1 MKKRKWYTKFL
12 AIFLVVITVIGILPM
27 QTFATEYQNYKT
39 LTTVDSDDDSE
50 LIIKEE
56 IVEERTLNSKTYLLE
71 DGTYCSL
78 TATNPIHTYEDGEWN
93 DIQTASEQPETINEA
108 MDVLSLAQVIPTN
121 ASVDDGF
128 VDSAPEDS
136 IDIWGITQIDK
147 MNFTVTNGQFTF
159 SKKSAGILK
168 LNMSSNNLYNKTEI
182 TVNADIRLSC
192 SNTERTENI
201 MLRPIY
207 TEWTPDTLSPTIMT
221 RNANNPILDY
231 NSVDISGRYVWDI
244 TSEYIKWET
253 GAKAN
258 NGLLLTIGTS
268 TTTIYNGILRRQY
281 RVIDDN
287 DLGFTYHDIDM
298 GRAGTLYINDYTNV
312 PYLVRDELAIDG
324 NILPVFVTR
333 FINTS
338 VENDSFGAGGRWNY
352 ESKLS
357 KNSDTYIWDMFN
369 GSSAR
374 FQRGV
379 PIETDDAGREKWIE
393 YQYNAQGYTLW
404 IDTTKSRDYDY
415 SNNRIVDESGNIYT
429 FNYYGFVSSV
439 ISGANENDVLTITYS
454 GETISSITDGVGRK
468 YSFTYASINN
478 RSVVTK
484 ISVYTVDGDSEALN
498 EITFENEI
506 INNKERLTKAIYAD
520 GKSVEYAYDSIGRL
534 TGIKNID
541 GNLLELNYA
550 VSASEIGQNISPV
563 FAHRLSGYTK
573 KCLDETGEYVTEYTV
588 NINAENSYHRIFE
601 QTNSQDIVVFS
612 ETLQFNR
619 NLDLLYMTNSAGDC
633 FYADYDDSHTLLSL
647 VIPDYDNANLL
658 LNSDMEETQWGLEIP
673 EDWFPLSSD
682 DEDFYRSPYREN
694 TTNKYVQFSSTM
706 SKALVLEQDVAI
718 TNGHK
723 GDKFVVSS
731 WGLGEATIPKEDHF
745 WGVRILAKNAN
756 GELVQIHQMA
766 FDTSLWGVE
775 QERFTAFSLP
785 FDTSLITVQLV
796 SSKQNK
802 KLGFDDVCLYKADY
816 AYVAA
821 VDDAQSESNC
831 TCENCEHPLCTCVC
845 KTEESCE
852 CVSCKIKTTTAND
865 SHGNIAETKTT
876 NGLTELVTKNEY
888 TSNGN
893 YLSKYV
899 DENKVSTSYEY
910 SLTNGLLLSKT
921 LANGSVISYNYDAI
935 GLLTSVSQDVTN
947 VLTGDVVSMNTSYS
961 YENDKIKSI
970 THNGFSYTYD
980 YDVYGNVK
988 SINVGDT
995 KLVSYE
1001 YNDDYYNNI
1010 NKITYANGE
1019 EIIYSYDNKDNVI
1032 GIKFK
1037 GDSEWRYTYTY
1048 DEYNQLKSFT
1058 DNISNRITT
1067 YNKTID
1073 GIKYEEVVETIGE
1086 NSRIIYGITENNN
1099 GEYTQSVFG
1108 KDYSIKTETQ
1118 YDSSTGNTLSKK
1130 TAGTVIFGEDGNIE
1144 NVCTKDAFER
1154 ITSDYMTMYTNS
1166 GNINERT
1173 NTSLS
1178 LNNEYTYKN
1187 ASDTQTTRLIETVT
1201 STVYFENESSK
1212 EVLRRVS
1219 LKYDY
1224 DDAGRITMISAEND
1238 SDGSKNYC
1246 PVHLYKYDEAG
1257 QIIVEWNDFTG
1268 MAYAYAYDAGGN
1280 ITVKKIYEN
1289 PEFDE
1294 TNNEF
1299 DLGEVTDTITYEYDS
1314 VWKDKL
1320 ISYAGKAIN
1329 YDALGNPLNYTATT
1343 FNNQESDM
1351 ALEWDGRLLV
1361 SATAVDGSNRY
1372 EYKYDA
1378 NGLRTE
1384 KTLFESES
1392 ISEEQSDG
1400 SIKTT
1405 DVFVPK
1411 MKFEYIWSN
1420 ETLSGYRIT
1429 SYDIVTDDNG
1439 NNVLDDEG
1447 NIVIEIN
1454 NDSTFIVNMLYN
1466 EDGEALGVNCHSELE
1481 GVNKSLTFLFVKDA
1495 QGNVVSI
1502 SALEGGYFFNLSYD
1516 SFGNPSLEVTG
1527 SEVDKIQ
1534 QSIADAKTQLEKTLL
1549 QISGA
1554 LGIALVTGITFM
1566 CVPTTYRGYMYDM
1579 ETGLYY
1585 CQSRYYSPAWGRFIN
1600 ADDTSLLE
1608 LTTGNIHGANL
1619 FAYCG
1624 NDPINDIDPNGYL
1637 SVKAAGYI
1645 IDGVLLAIN
1654 IASSAIALKAS
1665 IKAIRIISKEFVRLT
1680 KKKIVNMLRP
1690 LLGTISKA
1698 VIGFAV
1704 PALQSVAAYAVDLF
1718 FDMSFG
1724 YAIALAIYKYVPASR
1739 RVLTR

>member
-12 AIFLVVITVIGILPM
+12 AVFLVAITVIGILPM

-231 NSVDISGRYVWDI
+231 NSVDSSGRYVWDI

-253 GAKAN
+253 GEISN

-287 DLGFTYHDIDM
+287 DLGFTYHDVDM
-298 GRAGTLYINDYTNV
+298 GRAGTLFINDYTNV
-312 PYLVRDELAIDG
+312 PYLVRDELALDG
-324 NILPVFVTR
+324 NIMPVSVTR
-333 FINTS
+333 FINTG
-338 VENDSFGAGGRWNY
+338 VENNSFGAGGRWNY

-357 KNSDTYIWDMFN
+357 KNADTYIWDMFN

-415 SNNRIVDESGNIYT
+415 SNNRIIDESGNIYT
-429 FNYYGFVSSV
+429 FNYYGFVNSV
-439 ISGANENDVLTITYS
+439 ISGANENDVLTISYS
-454 GETISSITDGVGRK
+454 GETINSIIDGVGRK
-468 YSFTYASINN
+468 YKFTYDTINN

-520 GKSVEYAYDSIGRL
+520 GKSVEYVYDSIGRL

-601 QTNSQDIVVFS
+601 QTNSQDTVVFS

-658 LNSDMEETQWGLEIP
+658 LNSDMEEIQWGLEIP

-796 SSKQNK
+796 SNKQNK

-831 TCENCEHPLCTCVC
+831 TCENCEYPLCTCVC

-852 CVSCKIKTTTAND
+852 CVSCKIKATTTND

-921 LANGSVISYNYDAI
+921 LANGSKISYNYDAI

-980 YDVYGNVK
+980 YDIYGNVK

-1086 NSRIIYGITENNN
+1086 KSRILYGITENNN

-1238 SDGSKNYC
+1238 SDGSKNYY

-1280 ITVKKIYEN
+1280 ITAKKIYEN

-1294 TNNEF
+1294 TNNEL
-1299 DLGEVTDTITYEYDS
+1299 DLGEVTHTITYEYDS

-1384 KTLFESES
+1384 KTLFESVS

-1447 NIVIEIN
+1447 NIVIEVN
-1454 NDSTFIVNMLYN
+1454 NDNTFIVNMLYN

-1534 QSIADAKTQLEKTLL
+1534 QSIADAKTQLEKILL

-1585 CQSRYYSPAWGRFIN
+1585 CQSRYYSPEWGRFIN

-1654 IASSAIALKAS
+1654 IASSALALKAS